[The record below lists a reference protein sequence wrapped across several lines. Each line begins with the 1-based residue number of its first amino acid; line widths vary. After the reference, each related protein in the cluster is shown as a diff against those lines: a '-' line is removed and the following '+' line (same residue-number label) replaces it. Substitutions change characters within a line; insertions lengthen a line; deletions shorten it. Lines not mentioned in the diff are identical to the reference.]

1 MSVAPRL
8 ALAGVHGHGR
18 HHLRHAQQLHE
29 QGRIDLVAVCDPR
42 DPGPLPPGVRHHPN
56 LTALLAA
63 EAPAVTV
70 IATPPHTHRALT
82 VAALRAGSDV
92 LLEKPPVLDLSTMD
106 ELLALERETGRRCQV
121 GFQTMGSPAL
131 HRLAELVSGGSLGE
145 VRGIGGQGAWTRTDA
160 YYRRAP
166 WAGRRRLHGEPVLD
180 GALSNPFAHAVHA
193 ALVAAGAQQAIPVS
207 LDLELF
213 RARDVEA
220 DDTGCVR
227 LRFAGRPTVTVAVT
241 LAAEH
246 SVPPR
251 LIAHGSTHRAELV
264 YGQDLLTVDGD
275 PVATPPRTDLL
286 ANLLEFRANGTP
298 LRSPLAECRTFTEVV
313 AAIGAAPDPVRIPD
327 HHLSEVDSGEQ
338 RRVIVS
344 GVDALVAAA
353 AERLATFTELGA
365 PW

>member
-1 MSVAPRL
+1 MSGAPRL

-18 HHLRHAQQLHE
+18 HHLQHARDLHE

-56 LTALLAA
+56 LTVLLAA
-63 EAPAVTV
+63 EAPAVTI

-92 LLEKPPVLDLSTMD
+92 LLEKPPVLDLATLE
-106 ELLALERETGRRCQV
+106 ELLALEAETGRRCQV

-131 HRLAELVSGGSLGE
+131 HRLAELVADGGLGE

-180 GALSNPFAHAVHA
+180 GALSNPFAHTVHA
-193 ALVAAGAQQAIPVS
+193 ALVAAGAQRARPLG

-213 RARDVEA
+213 RARDIEA

-227 LRFAGRPTVTVAVT
+227 LRFAAHPTVTVAVT
-241 LAAEH
+241 LAAEQ
-246 SVPPR
+246 STAPR
-251 LIAHGSTHRAELV
+251 LIAHGSTRRAELA
-264 YGQDLLTVDGD
+264 YEADLLTVDGE
-275 PVATPPRTDLL
+275 PVPTPPRSDLL
-286 ANLLEFRANGTP
+286 ANLLDFRADGTP
-298 LRSPLAECRTFTEVV
+298 LRSPLADCRTFTEVV
-313 AAIGAAPDPVRIPD
+313 AAIGDAPAPGRVPD
-327 HHLSEVDSGEQ
+327 RFLSEVDSGER

-344 GVDALVAAA
+344 GVDALVTAS
-353 AERLATFTELGA
+353 AERMATFTELGA